1 MNDMENY
8 FSKISEQIERCY
20 EAANRARAKGYDPE
34 AKVAIPLA
42 KTMAERVEGLVSAA
56 SPEIT
61 GAGVPSRI
69 YELEGQYGK
78 LDWRVALQISLEVA
92 QQKLCKFST
101 EIRAMETGIRIGIA
115 YLTLGIV
122 SSPLEGFV
130 ELKIKKRRDGKDYF
144 CLMYSGPIRSAGGTA
159 GAVSVIVAD
168 YVRKNMGFGIYDPE
182 EKEIRRL
189 VTELYDYH
197 ERITNLQYLP
207 SEREIVFLAQHLPV
221 QIDGD
226 PSEKIEVSN
235 YKDLDRVETNR
246 IRNGVCLVIGECIA
260 QKASKIW
267 SNIKKWV
274 GEFGLEHWGF
284 LKDFVEL
291 QKEIKAK
298 EKEVKAKD
306 KLSPVYTYIQDLVS
320 GRPVLTHPL
329 RAGGFR
335 LRYGKCRTSGYSA
348 ASIHPVTMHILNKFI
363 AIGSQLKME
372 RPGKAASI
380 TVCDTI
386 DCPVVK
392 LANGDVI
399 RVESESLAKEILP
412 DIQEILFLGDIL
424 ISYGDFSNRAHP
436 LVPCGYCEEWWALEV
451 EEATVSLFGSIDFLK
466 LSELIHSDHAEI
478 ESSVKNCFHSKPSIR
493 TAISLSETLKVP
505 LHPYYT
511 YHWNTISKDQFLLL
525 YEWIKTASLEKIAGE
540 ISKIILKTNDEAK
553 RVLEL
558 IGVPHRFINREFV
571 VIDGDDASSMAA
583 SLGLLNEMK
592 IDISPESDVISLIN
606 QVSRVRLRDKSGTFI
621 GARMGR
627 PEKGK
632 IRKLDGDPHTLFP
645 VGEEGGKMRA
655 FSSAIEAGKVS
666 AEFPIYY
673 CSSCKS
679 STIFR
684 RCEKCDSETMKR
696 FYCKECG
703 IIEDEKCRHGA
714 AAGFMRQDINIKSYF
729 NSALNKLGMQVYPDL
744 IKGVRGTSNKKHI
757 PENFMKGIIRAKHD
771 VYVNKDGTTRYD
783 MTQLP
788 ITHFKPKEIGTSVAR
803 LREMGYLYDFHGKE
817 LSDEEQLLEILPQ
830 DIILPMCTDAPELG
844 ADKIFLKV
852 ACFIDELLEKM
863 YGIEAFHNA
872 KSEQD
877 LAGELF
883 LILAPHTS
891 AGVIGRLI
899 GFSKTQCFYAHPM
912 LHAATRRDC
921 LEYNNYVAIK
931 EGPIWKIEKIGET
944 VENLNPIEEAD
955 NFGTLIRKLENIRVY
970 SNPGQAIIFDA
981 TKHQPNKMLRIYI
994 EDGRNIELTGNH
1006 RVYVKGKKEKR
1017 VYDLREGDQIM
1028 VSYNRDIE
1036 ERDIECLFLPE
1047 IFSNRDNMMFR
1058 NISGYIRKF
1067 ENISKHEN
1075 FCFRDSFPIKLI
1087 KEILSKHHKSLQDLP
1102 PNVKIALKRDK
1113 VALPIRINLDDE
1125 LMEVIGLYIAEGYL
1139 RKNSSKKGFY
1149 QISIAGNEWIKN
1161 FVKKVFYSHFNLKP
1175 SHENESQVVFSSR
1188 IVYELFKYYL
1198 KTGENA
1204 KNKRI
1209 PGLFLNIRKNKLAAL
1224 LRGYFEGDGSV
1235 SLSDIRVC
1243 CDTTSEGLKHD
1254 LSFVLSR
1261 FGIFTKFYEYHK
1273 KPGPQV
1279 RNFYIKKNKPIST
1292 FGITKIIIPSNFV
1305 KKFLQIGFKSERKN
1319 KILFEICQKN
1329 SYKSHIDFDEH
1340 YAYPK
1345 ITKIEGC
1352 GKKISYCFNVAS
1364 EHNFFANDI
1373 LVHNC
1378 DGDEASASLLTD
1390 ALINFSREFLPA
1402 SRGATQD
1409 APLVLTSKI
1418 IPTEV
1423 DDMLFDVDVSWRYP
1437 LEFYKACMEFR
1448 PPSKMP
1454 IEKFSS
1460 RLSSKNHYTDFG
1472 FTHEVSNINSGVR
1485 CSSYK
1490 TLPSMEE
1497 KLKGQIKRLKKSL
1510 LFLEWLEILSP
1521 R

>member
-1 MNDMENY
+1 MNDVESY
-8 FSKISEQIERCY
+8 FSKISGQIEKCY
-20 EAANRARAKGYDPE
+20 EVANRARSKGYDPE
-34 AKVAIPLA
+34 SKVAIPLA
-42 KTMAERVEGLVSAA
+42 TTMAERVEGLVSAA
-56 SPEIT
+56 APEIT
-61 GAGVPSRI
+61 GAGIPSRI

-92 QQKLCKFST
+92 KQKLCKFST
-101 EIRAMETGIRIGIA
+101 EIKAMETGIRIGIA

-168 YVRKNMGFGIYDPE
+168 YVRKNMGFGTYDPE
-182 EKEIRRL
+182 DKEVKRL

-197 ERITNLQYLP
+197 EHITNLQYLP
-207 SEREIVFLAQHLPV
+207 SEREIIFLAQHIPV

-235 YKDLDRVETNR
+235 YKDLDRVGTNR
-246 IRNGVCLVIGECIA
+246 IRNGVCLVMGECIA

-267 SNIKKWV
+267 SNIKKW
-274 GEFGLEHWGF
+274 GNEFGLEHWNF
-284 LKDFVEL
+284 LKDFVGL

-298 EKEVKAKD
+298 EKEAKSQD
-306 KLSPVYTYIQDLVS
+306 KIAPVYTYIQDLVS

-363 AIGSQLKME
+363 AIGTQLKME

-399 RVESESLAKEILP
+399 RVESDSLAREILP
-412 DIQEILFLGDIL
+412 YILEILFLGDIL
-424 ISYGDFSNRAHP
+424 ISYGDFSNRAHS

-466 LSELIHSDHAEI
+466 LSELINADPAEL
-478 ESSVKNCFHSKPSIR
+478 EASVKNYFHSKPSIK

-525 YEWIKTASLEKIAGE
+525 YEWIKTASFEKTAGE
-540 ISKIILKTNDEAK
+540 VSKIIIRNNDEAK

-558 IGVPHRFINREFV
+558 IGVPHRLINREFV
-571 VIDGDDASSMAA
+571 VIDGYDASSITAT
-583 SLGLLNEMK
+583 LNIPNEGK
-592 IDISPESDVISLIN
+592 IDISPESDVIGIIN
-606 QVSRVRLRDKSGTFI
+606 QISRIKLRDKSGTFI

-673 CSSCKS
+673 CNSCKS

-696 FYCKECG
+696 YYCVECG
-703 IIEDEKCRHGA
+703 ITENEKCRHGE
-714 AAGFMRQDINIKSYF
+714 AAGFMKQEINLKTYL
-729 NSALNKLGMQVYPDL
+729 NHALNKLGMQVYPDM

-757 PENFMKGIIRAKHD
+757 PENFIKGIIRAKYD

-788 ITHFKPKEIGTSVAR
+788 ITHFKPKEVGTSVAR
-803 LREMGYLYDFHGKE
+803 LREMGYLYDFRGKE
-817 LSDEEQLLEILPQ
+817 LSNEEQLLELLPQ

-844 ADKIFLKV
+844 ADKIFFKV
-852 ACFIDELLEKM
+852 ALFIDELLEKM
-863 YGIEAFHNA
+863 YGVQAFHNA

-899 GFSKTQCFYAHPM
+899 GFSNTQCFYAHPM

-921 LEYNNYVAIK
+921 
-931 EGPIWKIEKIGET
+931 
-944 VENLNPIEEAD
+944 
-955 NFGTLIRKLENIRVY
+955 
-970 SNPGQAIIFDA
+970 
-981 TKHQPNKMLRIYI
+981 
-994 EDGRNIELTGNH
+994 
-1006 RVYVKGKKEKR
+1006 
-1017 VYDLREGDQIM
+1017 
-1028 VSYNRDIE
+1028 
-1036 ERDIECLFLPE
+1036 
-1047 IFSNRDNMMFR
+1047 
-1058 NISGYIRKF
+1058 
-1067 ENISKHEN
+1067 
-1075 FCFRDSFPIKLI
+1075 
-1087 KEILSKHHKSLQDLP
+1087 
-1102 PNVKIALKRDK
+1102 
-1113 VALPIRINLDDE
+1113 
-1125 LMEVIGLYIAEGYL
+1125 
-1139 RKNSSKKGFY
+1139 
-1149 QISIAGNEWIKN
+1149 
-1161 FVKKVFYSHFNLKP
+1161 
-1175 SHENESQVVFSSR
+1175 
-1188 IVYELFKYYL
+1188 
-1198 KTGENA
+1198 
-1204 KNKRI
+1204 
-1209 PGLFLNIRKNKLAAL
+1209 
-1224 LRGYFEGDGSV
+1224 
-1235 SLSDIRVC
+1235 
-1243 CDTTSEGLKHD
+1243 
-1254 LSFVLSR
+1254 
-1261 FGIFTKFYEYHK
+1261 
-1273 KPGPQV
+1273 
-1279 RNFYIKKNKPIST
+1279 
-1292 FGITKIIIPSNFV
+1292 
-1305 KKFLQIGFKSERKN
+1305 
-1319 KILFEICQKN
+1319 
-1329 SYKSHIDFDEH
+1329 
-1340 YAYPK
+1340 
-1345 ITKIEGC
+1345 
-1352 GKKISYCFNVAS
+1352 
-1364 EHNFFANDI
+1364 
-1373 LVHNC
+1373 
-1378 DGDEASASLLTD
+1378 DGDEASATLLTD

-1437 LEFYKACMEFR
+1437 LEFYRVCMEFK
-1448 PPSKMP
+1448 PTSKMP

-1460 RLSSKNHYTDFG
+1460 RLNSKNHYTDFG

-1490 TLPSMEE
+1490 TLPSMED
-1497 KLKGQIKRLKKSL
+1497 KLKGQMELADKIRAVDASDVARLVIEKHLIRDIKGNLRKFSMQQFRCSKCNEKFRRPPLVGKCLKCGGRIIFTVTEGSIIKYLEPALSL
-1510 LFLEWLEILSP
+1510 AGKYNLPPYLKQMLQLTKEHVDTIFGKESERQEGLGRWFG
-1521 R
+1521 